1 MPTPEAAQNAAKDDM
16 TTGAPPGTTTPAV
29 LRNLSFSNIRGTVT
43 TGPPQLPEA
52 KVTSTAN
59 PGERHSCITL
69 NCVGG
74 ATMENVSLDNIHL
87 TFGGGGTAEDGARR
101 DLPEIAGEYFMM
113 GPMPAYG
120 LYARGV
126 VGLTMQNIRFQVGA
140 ADLRPAVI
148 FDHVTDATIQNLSV
162 EGNVAAEST
171 LRFTNCKQVLV
182 SAPRVLAQAATFL
195 QLEGSGNERIVV
207 DGGDISN
214 ATTALAFKAGANN
227 SAVKLRG

>member
-1 MPTPEAAQNAAKDDM
+1 
-16 TTGAPPGTTTPAV
+16 
-29 LRNLSFSNIRGTVT
+29 
-43 TGPPQLPEA
+43 
-52 KVTSTAN
+52 
-59 PGERHSCITL
+59 
-69 NCVGG
+69 
-74 ATMENVSLDNIHL
+74 MENVSLDNIHL
-87 TFGGGGTAEDGARR
+87 TFGGGGTAEDAARR

-126 VGLTMQNIRFQVGA
+126 RGLTMQNIRFQVSA

-148 FDHVTDATIQNLSV
+148 FDQVTDATIQNLTV
-162 EGNVAAEST
+162 EGNIAAEST

-182 SAPRVLAQAATFL
+182 SAPRVLAQATTFL

-207 DGGDISN
+207 DGGDISS